1 MVIINEVKIAAGRPC
16 TLSLRGIY
24 GHSTFIGELAGAC
37 FEIITTNPLSE
48 EKTDILKEELK
59 TIFPL
64 KSHKGFQKKEI
75 QKIMEKNNGEILI
88 NI

>member
-1 MVIINEVKIAAGRPC
+1 MVLINEVKIAEGRPC
-16 TLSLRGIY
+16 TLRLRGVY
-24 GHSTFIGELAGAC
+24 GHSVFIGELAGAC

-48 EKTDILKEELK
+48 EKTDALKEELRK
-59 TIFPL
+59 IFPL

-75 QKIMEKNNGEILI
+75 QKIMEKNNGEIFI